1 MPFLNFL
8 VEGTGDYLILLFLCE
23 LYEVNC
29 VTAYSYCELGISFG
43 MSLSV
48 KESFTS
54 ENVNVKVVSALL
66 NIAVKERN
74 EVIYLV
80 LCCCHMSGD
89 SFQNLVLLKCDILA
103 EPKNQRFFYFLF
115 PP

>member
-1 MPFLNFL
+1 M
-8 VEGTGDYLILLFLCE
+8 EGTGDYFILLFLCE

-43 MSLSV
+43 MSLCIE
-48 KESFTS
+48 ESFTG

-80 LCCCHMSGD
+80 LCCCHNNFLSVVSIIYYTTKSLGF
-89 SFQNLVLLKCDILA
+89 SVILSLLNQNVNELK
-103 EPKNQRFFYFLF
+103 
-115 PP
+115 